1 MFGIYYTK
9 VIYKMYT
16 EVFTFC
22 VNTIN
27 LILQEVK
34 YIWNVR
40 YNGKC
45 ITHKGEQKKWN

>member
-1 MFGIYYTK
+1 MD
-9 VIYKMYT
+9 T

-27 LILQEVK
+27 LILQKVK

-40 YNGKC
+40 YNGECLTQGGTEKNE
-45 ITHKGEQKKWN
+45 TELLPRR